1 MVAKQVGDSVGVFV
15 TVDMVF
21 DYEETMAQK
30 LEDLPAMVVD
40 GICVWS
46 GELPETTAF
55 ALWLEDYLSRP

>member
-1 MVAKQVGDSVGVFV
+1 MVAKQVGDSLGASIA
-15 TVDMVF
+15 VDMVF

-46 GELPETTAF
+46 GKLPEIATF